1 MCYLKCTLQSI
12 LNGGPD
18 YSGIEY
24 YSNREKFF
32 LEEGA
37 AVHRLSRT
45 IMCSDCCEIQWP
57 VQTPR
62 AATIFHD
69 RLFTC
74 KMTQ

>member
-1 MCYLKCTLQSI
+1 MCCLKCTLQST
-12 LNGGPD
+12 LDGSPD

-24 YSNREKFF
+24 Y
-32 LEEGA
+32 LDILGEGA

-45 IMCSDCCEIQWP
+45 IICTDCWEKQWP

-62 AATIFHD
+62 AAKIFHD

-74 KMTQ
+74 KITQ